1 MSRPTAL
8 RRDDVR
14 RLAELQRLVLPDS
27 AISMLGLRYTRSFY
41 RYVEW
46 SPLEMA
52 FVERAENG
60 LVISACVVSMDIGSL
75 SRRLLLHTSLLFEA
89 ALRPRWLVSALRGRR
104 DAARLVGAEL
114 LLLFTDASHRGR
126 GCATRL
132 VSRAEVAI
140 VDRGFKEYAV
150 RTFDTP
156 DDPALKYYLRR
167 GFKPSGTIAAHANSF
182 RLLKKRL
189 VP

>member
-1 MSRPTAL
+1 MSRLTAL
-8 RRDDVR
+8 ERDDVQ

-27 AISMLGLRYTRSFY
+27 AISMLGSRYTRSFY

-46 SPLEMA
+46 SPLEMV
-52 FVERAENG
+52 FVEREDG
-60 LVISACVVSMDIGSL
+60 LIISACVVSMNIGSL
-75 SRRLLLHTSLLFEA
+75 GRRLLLHTSLLFEA
-89 ALRPRWLVSALRGRR
+89 ALRPRWLVSALRARR
-104 DAARLVGAEL
+104 HAGRLVGAEL

-132 VSRAEVAI
+132 VSRAEAEI
-140 VDRGFKEYAV
+140 GDRGFKEYAV
-150 RTFDTP
+150 RTFDAP
-156 DDPALKYYLRR
+156 DDPALKYYLKR
-167 GFKPSGTIAAHANSF
+167 GFKPSGTFAGHANSF